1 MSGQSFKSS
10 RPDHIPGE
18 FAEESWPIHGP
29 SLAQCGSGSR
39 THSDGPI
46 PEQDQGSASAESGTE
61 SVPIDTRP
69 VLEREPWQ
77 VPLWDAINRFR
88 DASNIIQRERAVVEV
103 NDIVRSF
110 CERARAAEGS
120 FRQADLR
127 ATAIEEGSAE
137 WEARAKDAEQE
148 CVRLRGALEIL
159 VMEEAISAGRARELH
174 GMSIDHQRAHYWRWY
189 HGGMAHRDEADAWR
203 DEAVRL
209 AKECKRLKGE
219 QP

>member
-1 MSGQSFKSS
+1 MSA
-10 RPDHIPGE
+10 D
-18 FAEESWPIHGP
+18 AN
-29 SLAQCGSGSR
+29 
-39 THSDGPI
+39 
-46 PEQDQGSASAESGTE
+46 
-61 SVPIDTRP
+61 PIDTRP

-77 VPLWDAINRFR
+77 IPLWDAINRFR

-110 CERARAAEGS
+110 CDRARAAEGS

-137 WEARAKDAEQE
+137 WEERAKDAEQE

-159 VMEEAISAGRARELH
+159 VMDEVISAGRARELH
-174 GMSIDHQRAHYWRWY
+174 GMSIEHQREHYWRWY
-189 HGGMAHRDEADAWR
+189 HGGMR
-203 DEAVRL
+203 
-209 AKECKRLKGE
+209 